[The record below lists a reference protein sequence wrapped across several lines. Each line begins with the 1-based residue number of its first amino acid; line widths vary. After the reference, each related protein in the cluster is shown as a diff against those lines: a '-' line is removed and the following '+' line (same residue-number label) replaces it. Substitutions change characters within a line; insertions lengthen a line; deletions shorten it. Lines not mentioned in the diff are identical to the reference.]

1 MHVTMLFFY
10 SIHHNDAK
18 ATREAAKEGGFRRD
32 RSPPRSH
39 LADDR
44 VVKKVV

>member
-1 MHVTMLFFY
+1 MNVTMLF
-10 SIHHNDAK
+10 HHNDAK
-18 ATREAAKEGGFRRD
+18 ATREAEMEGGFRRD
-32 RSPPRSH
+32 RPPPRSR